1 MRKLPIGTWSANIV
15 GSMDVGYSIP
25 VDFLP
30 APSLLKAVSKSLAV
44 LDMIMAPNRES
55 RYYSYHV
62 TWRPGEDLVSMQNGS
77 GDQYSIVFLADG
89 AAYVRG
95 FDHESP
101 MSPWGNDGELW
112 PGLIDGMP
120 ERFLKYVY
128 EPAFGCYGIAEMTV
142 CLWTESGAAGSWEHG
157 SILPP
162 GGPGDRSGAGW
173 LFELVSRPEPRRYQ
187 AFARHYYEVEIDA
200 AAVADIYASRPLGQ
214 ELVSRINPER
224 VLSDMLDELRQVDYP
239 VSE

>member
-1 MRKLPIGTWSANIV
+1 
-15 GSMDVGYSIP
+15 

-44 LDMIMAPNRES
+44 LDMIMEPDWGL
-55 RYYSYHV
+55 RYYSYRP
-62 TWRPGEDLVSMQNGS
+62 TWGPAEDLASMQNGS
-77 GDQYSIVFLADG
+77 GDEYSIVFLADG

-101 MSPWGNDGELW
+101 MSPWGHDGELW
-112 PGLIDGMP
+112 PGLIDGIP
-120 ERFLKYVY
+120 ERFLRYVH
-128 EPAFGCYGIAEMTV
+128 EPTFGCEGVSDMTV
-142 CLWTESGAAGSWEHG
+142 CLWTESDATGSWEHG

-162 GGPGDRSGAGW
+162 GGSGDQSGAGW
-173 LFELVSRPEPRRYQ
+173 LFELVSRPEPRQYR
-187 AFARHYYEVEIDA
+187 AFARDYYEVEIDA
-200 AAVADIYASRPLGQ
+200 AAVADIYASRPLDQ

-224 VLSDMLDELRQVDYP
+224 VLSEMLDELRQVDYA

>member
-1 MRKLPIGTWSANIV
+1 VEVQQGSTATLPSGL
-15 GSMDVGYSIP
+15 DVGYSIP

-44 LDMIMAPNRES
+44 LDMIMEPDGES
-55 RYYSYHV
+55 RYYSYQ
-62 TWRPGEDLVSMQNGS
+62 PGWGPAEDLASMQNGS
-77 GDQYSIVFLADG
+77 GDEYSIVFLADG

-112 PGLIDGMP
+112 PGLIDGIP

-128 EPAFGCYGIAEMTV
+128 EPAFGCDGVLDMTV
-142 CLWTESGAAGSWEHG
+142 CLWTESDVAGSWEHG

-162 GGPGDRSGAGW
+162 GGPDDQSGAGW
-173 LFELVSRPEPRRYQ
+173 LFELVSRPEPSQYR
-187 AFARHYYEVEIDA
+187 AFARDYYEVEIDA
-200 AAVADIYASRPLGQ
+200 AAVADIYASWPLDQ
-214 ELVSRINPER
+214 DLVSRINPGR
-224 VLSDMLDELRQVDYP
+224 VLSEMLDELRQVDYP

>member
-1 MRKLPIGTWSANIV
+1 
-15 GSMDVGYSIP
+15 

-44 LDMIMAPNRES
+44 LDMIMEPDWGL
-55 RYYSYHV
+55 RYYSY
-62 TWRPGEDLVSMQNGS
+62 RPAWGPAEDLASMQNGS
-77 GDQYSIVFLADG
+77 GDEYSIVFLADG

-112 PGLIDGMP
+112 PGLIDGIP

-128 EPAFGCYGIAEMTV
+128 EPTFGCEGVSDMTA
-142 CLWTESGAAGSWEHG
+142 CLWTGSDATGSWEHG

-162 GGPGDRSGAGW
+162 GGPGDQSGAGG
-173 LFELVSRPEPRRYQ
+173 LFELVSRPEPRQYRT
-187 AFARHYYEVEIDA
+187 FARGYYEVEIDA
-200 AAVADIYASRPLGQ
+200 AAVADIYASRPLDQ

-224 VLSDMLDELRQVDYP
+224 VLSEMLDELRQVDYA